1 MRRFRHAYNVCGSL
15 LLKRAWWTSFD
26 PLALQG
32 TGFGMAVE
40 MADDTASYAESEA
53 DAGQLWDGPSMA
65 VVGDTLSFGGA
76 TSPVRGLLG
85 SAGRWPR

>member
-1 MRRFRHAYNVCGSL
+1 
-15 LLKRAWWTSFD
+15 
-26 PLALQG
+26 
-32 TGFGMAVE
+32 MAVE